1 MIDEVRLT
9 VAQSQAATMRMMM
22 LMSFGI
28 IGAVVG
34 LLRWVLPQ

>member
-1 MIDEVRLT
+1 MI
-9 VAQSQAATMRMMM
+9 

-34 LLRWVLPQ
+34 LLRWVLPHIEPDSPITLGHRRVVA